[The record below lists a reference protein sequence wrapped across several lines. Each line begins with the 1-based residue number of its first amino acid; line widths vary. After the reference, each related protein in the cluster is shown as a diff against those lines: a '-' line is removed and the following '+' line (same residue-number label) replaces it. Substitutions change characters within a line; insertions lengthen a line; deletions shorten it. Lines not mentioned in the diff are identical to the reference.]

1 VVEDEILAWEVACG
15 APERVRDPRWG
26 RCMWGGAIAGFV
38 PATILY
44 TVYVAVAWSFAL
56 PWLQIGSVLAVF
68 APLAG
73 MMLALFVE
81 GLVVATDRIA
91 RAWWPLRLVANP
103 LVAGV
108 VGGALAGIGPGAVG
122 VTVFG
127 SYEGPFVGTAPLA
140 GACIASGLLVVWPIA
155 KRCGCARP
163 GMAIFLAT
171 IVLCAAAGM
180 IAPVVV
186 HMAFTEIGSE
196 LKTHGP
202 LVGAACGIVGGGTM
216 GLYVG
221 LVIVMGRIVS
231 LVRPRVEMRQKLDT
245 SVGASRA

>member
-1 VVEDEILAWEVACG
+1 MLEEEIFAWEATLQR
-15 APERVRDPRWG
+15 PERVRNPRWG

-38 PATILY
+38 PAAILY
-44 TVYVAVAWSFAL
+44 AIYVAVAWDFAL
-56 PWLQIGSVLAVF
+56 PWLQIGSMLAVF

-73 MMLALFVE
+73 MMLAVFVE
-81 GLVVATDRIA
+81 GLVVATDRMR
-91 RAWWPLRLVANP
+91 RAWWPLGLAANP

-108 VGGALAGIGPGAVG
+108 VGGALAGIAPGAVG

-127 SYEGPFVGTAPLA
+127 AYEGPFVGTAPLA
-140 GACIASGLLVVWPIA
+140 AACITSALLVVWPIA
-155 KRCGCARP
+155 KRCGAARP

-186 HMAFTEIGSE
+186 HVAFTEIGNE

-202 LVGAACGIVGGGTM
+202 LVGAGVGIVGGGTL

-221 LVIVMGRIVS
+221 LVVVMGRLVS
-231 LVRPRVEMRQKLDT
+231 LVRPNVRVRQKLDT
-245 SVGASRA
+245 VIVASRA